1 MDGLKRQ
8 PVPFKFVPYIF
19 MVAVLSAI
27 PTGVMV

>member
-1 MDGLKRQ
+1 MDRLKRQ

>member
-1 MDGLKRQ
+1 MNSIKRH

-19 MVAVLSAI
+19 MVAVISAI

>member
-1 MDGLKRQ
+1 MNSLKRK

-19 MVAVLSAI
+19 MVAIMSAI